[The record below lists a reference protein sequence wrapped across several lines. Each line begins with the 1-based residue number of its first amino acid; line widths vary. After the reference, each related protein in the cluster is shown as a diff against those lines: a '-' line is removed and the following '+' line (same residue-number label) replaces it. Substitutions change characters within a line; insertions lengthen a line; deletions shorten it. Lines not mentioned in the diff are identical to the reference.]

1 MALSTTTIRGDIA
14 QAVFEGRSNRQNLF
28 IGAEVMPIYV
38 ADVRSGEYLKINL
51 GQSEAL
57 NDDATKIAAGS
68 AYPRVSRKFVSDTFA
83 TTEYGLEEVLPDATQ
98 RDLARFLDV
107 EVAVA
112 DMLLNQI
119 QIGHE
124 ARVAAL
130 TYAANGLTAISGTG
144 STAAYTEANITTF
157 DLPADVA
164 AGKLELAKYGVLPNT
179 LVMSATLFERVRRS
193 TKVQNQMFG
202 VVATNSTRL
211 LSEQEVAQAVGV
223 EKVLVGRAPK
233 NTAAKGKTY
242 AGGFIW
248 GDSYIALADTRG
260 GEFAAGGF
268 GRSILWGADSPVPFV
283 AETYRDE
290 ARRSNV
296 LRVRQHVAEK
306 VIDGSSII
314 RITTGL

>member
-1 MALSTTTIRGDIA
+1 MSLTTTTIRGDIA
-14 QAVFEGRSNRQNLF
+14 QAVYEGRSNKQNLF

-51 GQSEAL
+51 GGSEAF
-57 NDDATKIAAGS
+57 NDDVTKIAAGS
-68 AYPRVSRKFVSDTFA
+68 AYPRVGRKFTSDTFS

-107 EVAVA
+107 EIAVA
-112 DMLLNQI
+112 DMLLTQI

-130 TYAANGLTAISGTG
+130 AYAANGITAISAAGA
-144 STAAYTEANITTF
+144 TAAYTEANITSF

-164 AGKLELAKYGVLPNT
+164 AGKLELAKFGVLPNT
-179 LVMSATLFERVRRS
+179 LVMSAVIFERVRRS

-223 EKVLVGRAPK
+223 EKVLVGRAPRNSGK
-233 NTAAKGKTY
+233 KGQSY
-242 AGGFIW
+242 SGSFIW
-248 GDSYIALADTRG
+248 GDNFIALANTTG

-268 GRSILWGADSPVPFV
+268 GRTILWGADSPVPFV
-283 AETYRDE
+283 SETYRDE
-290 ARRSNV
+290 ARRSNI
-296 LRVRQHVAEK
+296 LRVRQHVSEK
-306 VIDGSSII
+306 VVDGSSII